1 VTIEQN
7 IEIPADRRITLELP
21 ADIPTGTARIKVF
34 VSPDTKAAEKTVK
47 MSRQMRKIMQFY
59 GCLKDSPVFEGD
71 PVEIQRGMRS
81 EWDRPWDKNG

>member
-1 VTIEQN
+1 LPA
-7 IEIPADRRITLELP
+7 EIPAGAE
-21 ADIPTGTARIKVF
+21 RIKIF
-34 VSPDTKAAEKTVK
+34 IFPDTKAVEKPVK

-71 PVEIQRGMRS
+71 PVEIQRRMRS

>member
-1 VTIEQN
+1 MTIEQN

-21 ADIPTGTARIKVF
+21 AHIPAGTARIKVS
-34 VSPDTKAAEKTVK
+34 VLSDTKAVEKTVK

-71 PVEIQRGMRS
+71 PVEIQQRMRS